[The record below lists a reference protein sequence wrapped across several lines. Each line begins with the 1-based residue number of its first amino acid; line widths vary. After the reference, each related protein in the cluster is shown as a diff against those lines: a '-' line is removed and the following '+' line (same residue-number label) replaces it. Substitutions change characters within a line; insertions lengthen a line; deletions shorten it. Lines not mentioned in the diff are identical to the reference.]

1 MSASHILRDEIRKV
15 LGNDLGLDI
24 PSAETDLLEAGIL
37 DSMSFV
43 ELVLQ
48 LENKFGIRVNFED
61 VDFGDFR
68 TVEKIADFVASRSRV
83 K

>member
-1 MSASHILRDEIRKV
+1 MSASHILCDQIRNV